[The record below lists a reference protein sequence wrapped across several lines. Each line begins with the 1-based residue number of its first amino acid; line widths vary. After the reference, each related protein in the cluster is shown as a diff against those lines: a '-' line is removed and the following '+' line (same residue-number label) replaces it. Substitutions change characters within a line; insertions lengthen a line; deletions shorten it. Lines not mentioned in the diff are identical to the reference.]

1 MSANKKEKIAE
12 LELHRKKLATLVG
25 ELLRKADDIDQSTKY
40 GQGRLS
46 KDWHNLLASTC
57 QELASLSETVSD
69 MAKLVQSGDL
79 EASQRALLRA
89 TDIAS
94 HLSER
99 LREIK
104 HASGH

>member
-12 LELHRKKLATLVG
+12 LELHRKKLASLIG
-25 ELLRKADDIDQSTKY
+25 ELLRKADDIDQATKY
-40 GQGRLS
+40 GQSKLS
-46 KDWHNLLASTC
+46 KDWHTLLASTC
-57 QELASLSETVSD
+57 QELVALSETVND
-69 MAKLVQSGDL
+69 MTKLVQSGDVQ
-79 EASQRALLRA
+79 ASQRALLRA

-104 HASGH
+104 YASGH